1 MSEERRRD
9 PRFEKTLSF
18 QIQNGGAGRLAA
30 ESINISSR
38 GLYCRAPEPVPVMSK
53 LNISLNLPFP
63 GGKSELLECEGVV
76 VRAEKDADGSSR
88 IAIYF
93 LNFNAAKADILNR
106 YLASAG

>member
-1 MSEERRRD
+1 MTDERRRD
-9 PRFEKTLSF
+9 PRFDKALSF
-18 QIQNGGAGRLAA
+18 QIQNGGAERLAA

-38 GLYCRAPEPVPVMSK
+38 GLYCKVAQSIEAMSK

-76 VRAEKDADGSSR
+76 VRAEKGADGSSR

-93 LNFNAAKADILNR
+93 LNFDTTKADILNR
-106 YLASAG
+106 YLASA